1 MMVRVYWPQ
10 PCAVCCPYA
19 ALTPSNGVKCYARA
33 DGDGPAVFFSARA
46 ALTALRS
53 RPPAPRR
60 VPLRRLGYDHTIC
73 YSR

>member
-19 ALTPSNGVKCYARA
+19 ALTPSNGVKCDARA

-46 ALTALRS
+46 ALTALC
-53 RPPAPRR
+53 AHG
-60 VPLRRLGYDHTIC
+60 LRLRAACLSDA
-73 YSR
+73 